1 MKRNRGFTLIEL
13 LVVIAIIAILAAM
26 LMPVL
31 SRAKA
36 KAQRT
41 VCLNNLKQIS
51 LGIHLYAGDNADT
64 LPTIVITNG
73 MPWLNQWR
81 FFKELTK
88 SYDGLTGSS
97 SAQDKL
103 FDCPADTF
111 SYERGGSGS
120 PARNTSEFM
129 NPDSDFSSY
138 WFNRLNLR
146 TNSLTG
152 EPFHGISGLKISSI
166 RHPIRTML
174 VGDQPVCFAYSWHKP
189 QPLSPELNQIIDA
202 MNMVSFVD
210 GHVSYIKTYWD
221 ESNTDGTQP
230 WEYEPPT
237 GYDYQW
243 SGD

>member
-13 LVVIAIIAILAAM
+13 LVVIAIIAILAA
-26 LMPVL
+26 LLLPAL
-31 SRAKA
+31 SKAKA

-41 VCLNNLKQIS
+41 TCLNNLKQIS

-88 SYDGLTGSS
+88 SYDGLSGPS

-111 SYERGGSGS
+111 SYGRGGTGS
-120 PARNTSEFM
+120 PVNSTSEFM
-129 NPDSDFSSY
+129 DPESDFSSY
-138 WFNRLNLR
+138 WFNRCNLR
-146 TNSLTG
+146 TNGMTG
-152 EPFHGISGLKISSI
+152 EPYHGISGLKMSSI
-166 RHPIRTML
+166 RNPVRTAL
-174 VGDQPVCFAYSWHKP
+174 VLDQPAIFAYSWHRP
-189 QPLSPELNQIIDA
+189 QPVAAELDEVNDA

-210 GHVSYIKTYWD
+210 GHVSFIKMYWD
-221 ESNTDGTQP
+221 DSNASGTQP
-230 WEYEPPT
+230 WEYEPPA